1 MSVKLGNKAYK
12 TLNRLGQ
19 KATSFA
25 NSLGTKTHS
34 IVRRLP
40 DLKVKAIDLNS
51 KAIDYGNN
59 IIRKSG
65 DVTNV
70 LRKSTG
76 VINSVTQGLSD
87 VIGSDVPLVGSAL
100 RIGARTTKLIHQG
113 ANRIDDFRDRA
124 DGKLQK
130 NDRITRPNLE
140 KMNGRKL
147 SEEKD
152 NQTDNFL

>member
-100 RIGARTTKLIHQG
+100 RIGARTTKLIHHG

-124 DGKLQK
+124 DAKLQK
-130 NDRITRPNLE
+130 YDRITRPNLE

-147 SEEKD
+147 SEEND